1 MPQDRLN
8 EAIQRLAALSA
19 GEGDSAAWN
28 PVRSLLPELRQR
40 VERLQEQWRALPA
53 PLVAVLFGG
62 TGTGKSTLLNALAG
76 AALAETGERRP
87 TTQEPTVYHPSR
99 GLLSDFGPARYIP
112 SEHLDSLVLIDMPD
126 TDSIRTEHAERVQ
139 ELLRQA
145 DVVLFCGTQQ
155 KYANEKSIAL
165 LRPLQDQRK
174 IVCIQ
179 TRADQDPD
187 IRRDWLEHLS
197 QQGLAV
203 DTCFRVSA
211 LAAFRRKTGERPG
224 GDEFDLQSLEQ
235 YLREKLPPERANIK
249 HKNIEGAVRSTI
261 EFLQQSLESRES
273 ELAALDKRLQSLES
287 SIARETFAALQ
298 AQLINEPTAWI
309 VALGDAVSDRAF
321 GFMGTAYRA
330 AHGLW
335 MFPSRLTGKLAFAN
349 LLKAFGERESG
360 VGTPSVPLT
369 WQSLLDRLAETFR
382 KQHAE
387 ANAYLARSGFIP
399 APFDLWK
406 RSFVE
411 DVGGRLEE
419 NLRPVN
425 ERLARRAR
433 RIAAWIL
440 PLLEVAW
447 LAPFVLTIGTP
458 IGNYY
463 YHLAR
468 HANVVLPEP
477 GFLGRSAAMLGAVLF
492 VELVFFAWLVRIAG
506 RGLYRRLRREIQKD
520 MQNAGFGFDAQRRQ
534 VSDALQECGEI
545 NELRTLIGQP
555 TRPPA
560 QRLTAAETSPARRQ
574 SDG

>member
-8 EAIQRLAALSA
+8 EAIQRLAALSV
-19 GEGDSAAWN
+19 GEGDRVAWN
-28 PVRSLLPELRQR
+28 PVQSLLPELRQR

-87 TTQEPTVYHPSR
+87 TTQEPTVYHPPR
-99 GLLSDFGPARYIP
+99 GLLTDFGPARYIP

-126 TDSIRTEHAERVQ
+126 TDSIQAGHAERV
-139 ELLRQA
+139 
-145 DVVLFCGTQQ
+145 
-155 KYANEKSIAL
+155 
-165 LRPLQDQRK
+165 
-174 IVCIQ
+174 
-179 TRADQDPD
+179 
-187 IRRDWLEHLS
+187 
-197 QQGLAV
+197 
-203 DTCFRVSA
+203 
-211 LAAFRRKTGERPG
+211 
-224 GDEFDLQSLEQ
+224 
-235 YLREKLPPERANIK
+235 NIK
-249 HKNIEGAVRSTI
+249 LGNIEGAIRSTI
-261 EFLQQSLESRES
+261 EFLQEGLPSRES
-273 ELAALDKRLQSLES
+273 ELAALDERLQSLES

-335 MFPSRLTGKLAFAN
+335 MFPSRFTGKLAFAN

-360 VGTPSVPLT
+360 VGTPSVPPT
-369 WQSLLDRLAETFR
+369 WQSLLDPLAETFR

-406 RSFVE
+406 RSFIE

-506 RGLYRRLRREIQKD
+506 RGLYRRLRREIPKA
-520 MQNAGFGFDAQRRQ
+520 MQNVGSGFDAQRRQ

-545 NELRTLIGQP
+545 NELRTLIGQ
-555 TRPPA
+555 
-560 QRLTAAETSPARRQ
+560 SKG
-574 SDG
+574 S